1 MNSTKNLIKIG
12 VVALVVLIMVQL
24 FEQGLDLSVV
34 VNAITPIITGLVIA
48 YLINILMRMY
58 EKKYFPKSK
67 KKFVIKSRRPVC
79 LTAALVS
86 VFAIIILIIALIIPE
101 LGKAASLLIAKVPP
115 AMEKVFSNEKLM
127 SLFPENFADT
137 LQNINWSETIV
148 KMVDILK
155 DGGAAIATTVTG
167 AISSVVSVITTFVIG
182 LIFAI
187 YILASKEK
195 LRAHCTELMDCYIP
209 EKWNRRLNHLLSTAN
224 RCFNSYIVGQMT
236 DACILGLLCTLGML
250 IMKMPYAAMI
260 GVLVGFTALIP
271 IVGAY
276 IGAGVGAFLILTES
290 PVKALIFLIFLVIL
304 QQVEGNLIYP
314 KIVGD
319 KVGLPAIWVI
329 AAVTIGG
336 GMGGILGMIVGVPT
350 AATIYSLLRENI
362 YKKRQEKAQREGAA
376 VQAEPTA
383 AEQAVCDAASNAS
396 APSENHAPKT
406 AQKNAAKNTKGKSRR
421 RK

>member
-12 VVALVVLIMVQL
+12 VVALVVLIVVQL

-34 VNAITPIITGLVIA
+34 INAITPIITGLVIA
-48 YLINILMRMY
+48 YLINIVMRKY
-58 EKKYFPKSK
+58 EKIYFPKSK
-67 KKFVIKSRRPVC
+67 KKIVIKSRRPVC

-86 VFAIIILIIALIIPE
+86 VFAIIVLIIALIIPE

-115 AMEKVFSNEKLM
+115 AMEKLLSNEKLM
-127 SLFPENFADT
+127 ALIPENFAEA

-148 KMVDILK
+148 KMMDILK

-167 AISSVVSVITTFVIG
+167 AISSVVSVLTTFVIG

-195 LRAHCTELMDCYIP
+195 LRAHCSELMDCYIP
-209 EKWNRRLNHLLSTAN
+209 EKWNRRLNHFLSTAN

-276 IGAGVGAFLILTES
+276 IGAAVGAFLILTES

-336 GMGGILGMIVGVPT
+336 GVGGILGMIVGVPT

-362 YKKRQEKAQREGAA
+362 YKKRREKKQQESA
-376 VQAEPTA
+376 VPQTA
-383 AEQAVCDAASNAS
+383 LAEQAARSIPPSDAPVPNA
-396 APSENHAPKT
+396 
-406 AQKNAAKNTKGKSRR
+406 AQKSTAKNSKGKSRR